1 MKTIDYRGA
10 LRLLIL
16 YSLKEGPKHGYEI
29 MKELENLFG
38 KAPGPGA
45 LYPQLRYLKQKGLV
59 TATVSQRGA
68 KKIKIY
74 SLTDE
79 GLKYLEE
86 NREELEKILR
96 HIQGAKTLLDM
107 GLKRLAEDIA
117 KVIKILHDMDEDD
130 KKRLREILE
139 NASREIELILSR
151 YSS

>member
-1 MKTIDYRGA
+1 LKTVDYRGA

-16 YSLKEGPKHGYEI
+16 YSLKKGPKHGYEI
-29 MKELENLFG
+29 MKELESLFG

-59 TATVSQRGA
+59 IATLSQRGG
-68 KKIKIY
+68 KKIKVY

-86 NREELEKILR
+86 NKEELEKILR
-96 HIQGAKTLLDM
+96 HIQGAKALLDM

-117 KVIKILHDMDEDD
+117 KTIKVLHNIDEDD
-130 KKRLREILE
+130 RRKLREILE
-139 NASREIELILSR
+139 STSKEIELILSK
-151 YSS
+151 YS